1 MISGDRNQKVRTEPT
16 RSPLIKVDPQ
26 IDLGAWCPVRN
37 ILDRLGSKWM
47 TLVISALD
55 LRPHRYGELRRAI
68 PDISQRM
75 LTQTLRDLQEDGL
88 ISRTVLPT
96 APPTVEY
103 RLTPLGES
111 FISPLQHILSW
122 AVDNQDTI
130 RAARASFA
138 QAQ

>member
-1 MISGDRNQKVRTEPT
+1 MRTAPT
-16 RSPLIKVDPQ
+16 LSTNLAASQADFSS
-26 IDLGAWCPVRN
+26 WCPIRN

-47 TLVISALD
+47 TLVISELEHGP
-55 LRPHRYGELRRAI
+55 RRYGELRRAV

-111 FISPLQHILSW
+111 FIDPLRHILSW
-122 AVDNQDTI
+122 AVDNQHTI
-130 RAARASFA
+130 RAARENFA
-138 QAQ
+138 RAE